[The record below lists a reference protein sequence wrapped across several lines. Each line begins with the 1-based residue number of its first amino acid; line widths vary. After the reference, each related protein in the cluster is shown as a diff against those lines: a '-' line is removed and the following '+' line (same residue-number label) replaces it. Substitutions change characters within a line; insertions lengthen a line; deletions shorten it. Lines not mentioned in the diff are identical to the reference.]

1 MNFDYITYSTPNT
14 AARELIED
22 PEIRNSQIAFPEDSE
37 LDRCETFHYL
47 GTDAEEIYNQLWREV
62 KSS

>member
-1 MNFDYITYSTPNT
+1 M

-22 PEIRNSQIAFPEDSE
+22 PEIRNSEIAFPDDATLS
-37 LDRCETFHYL
+37 RCETFHYL
-47 GTDAEEIYNQLWREV
+47 GKEAEAIYGDLWKQV